1 MSWISAIT
9 TVSQWILLYP
19 VTFLIYY
26 GYRILQLL
34 VTPLVKL
41 GQFALHCTLWPF
53 NLILKFEVRKY
64 LNCVSRQRTICLS
77 PIAQMGMVID
87 ILTGFFDLCVGS
99 YIHRG
104 FTGAAIVLYEFL
116 RCGDFEPVPGANLP
130 FTSST
135 RSLSGWCHQG
145 TEEKRSGRKI

>member
-26 GYRILQLL
+26 GYGILQLL

-53 NLILKFEVRKY
+53 NIILKFEVRKY
-64 LNCVSRQRTICLS
+64 LNCISHQRTTCLS
-77 PIAQMGMVID
+77 PIPQMGMVVD
-87 ILTGFFDLCVGS
+87 ILTGFFDLCFGS
-99 YIHRG
+99 HTHWGI
-104 FTGAAIVLYEFL
+104 TGAAIVLYEFL
-116 RCGDFEPVPGANLP
+116 YCGNFEPVPGANLP

-135 RSLSGWCHQG
+135 PSLSGRRHQE
-145 TEEKRSGRKI
+145 TEEKRSGKKI